1 MCLLSC
7 LFSLRSNLQCE
18 GIGDL
23 LDLLDCLIR
32 REKGDGE
39 LPSRRDCSHAISEGM
54 KWTEQPKLGKQLCQT
69 ATVELEGRKDSIG
82 LYLRKILLSRNNYT

>member
-54 KWTEQPKLGKQLCQT
+54 K
-69 ATVELEGRKDSIG
+69 
-82 LYLRKILLSRNNYT
+82 